1 MSDINLISEI
11 IEVGKQKDID
21 QNEMARRA
29 GIRPETLSRAKKN
42 PNIHLDT
49 FMKLARVVGM
59 RVKLIPDH
67 PVVEQVQEGTLF
79 PS

>member
-1 MSDINLISEI
+1 MNRQNLINKI
-11 IEVGKQKDID
+11 IELGKR
-21 QNEMARRA
+21 QNIGQSELAERA

-49 FMKLARVVGM
+49 LMDLARIVGL
-59 RVKLIPDH
+59 RVTLVPDH
-67 PVVEQVQEGTLF
+67 PVAEQIQDGTLF